1 MMKIVFFFCVKQ
13 CYQLLSLHV
22 KQIYETWP
30 FKTYFFKK
38 VLNFL
43 GMHSKGLIIVVTRF
57 PLIKALVSL
66 AFDMWVR
73 S

>member
-13 CYQLLSLHV
+13 CYQLLSLRV
-22 KQIYETWP
+22 KQICETLA
-30 FKTYFFKK
+30 FLTYFFVK

-43 GMHSKGLIIVVTRF
+43 GIHSKGLIIVVTRF

-66 AFDMWVR
+66 AFDM
-73 S
+73 